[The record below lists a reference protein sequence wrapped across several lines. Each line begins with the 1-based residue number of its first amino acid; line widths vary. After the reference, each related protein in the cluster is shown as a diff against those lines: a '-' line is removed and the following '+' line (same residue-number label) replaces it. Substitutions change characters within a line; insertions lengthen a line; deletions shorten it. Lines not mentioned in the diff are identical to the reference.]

1 VELHTGAVYVAGENL
16 PERVT
21 IRILKSKLDVYPK
34 FKELVTK
41 KIGSDICFVT
51 VQLWEAFLQAFEKMP
66 DAENQQKYEI
76 KFLRQNV
83 QINIGSTV
91 YYQPKKAR
99 RYPNHDLITTE
110 KNLYFQE
117 VFKDFHT
124 LKDIQKK
131 QILDQLVK
139 EGIVPDPQIVAAKKI
154 RKPRKK
160 RATHPRVSTGKRKK
174 RKGFFIK
181 LWEYSMTIVTAIWE
195 LLFGKGE

>member
-1 VELHTGAVYVAGENL
+1 MAEEKQTD
-16 PERVT
+16 RVT

-34 FKELVTK
+34 FKELVTN

-51 VQLWEAFLQAFEKMP
+51 VQLWEAFLQAFENAP
-66 DAENQQKYEI
+66 DPENQQKYEI

-99 RYPNHDLITTE
+99 RYPKQDIITTE

-139 EGIVPDPQIVAAKKI
+139 EGIVPDPKIVAVPVPKKI

-160 RATHPRVSTGKRKK
+160 RATHTKISIGKPKK
-174 RKGFFIK
+174 RKGFFYK
-181 LWEYSMTIVTAIWE
+181 LWEYSMTIVTGIWE